1 MALHYVYKTQWLVP
15 LAGVVLRTRV
25 LMGIYTPAERW
36 KTEYLEIEEEPSL
49 TYTELKPPAAWN
61 SGHISRSRGA
71 LHLYSLPI
79 SGLRLT
85 FSIHRAPWQIEDG
98 LNKEYHNPCTH

>member
-1 MALHYVYKTQWLVP
+1 MVQ
-15 LAGVVLRTRV
+15 LAGMVLRTRV

-36 KTEYLEIEEEPSL
+36 KTEYLEIKEEPSL

-61 SGHISRSRGA
+61 SGQISKSQGPLR
-71 LHLYSLPI
+71 LYSLST
-79 SGLRLT
+79 SGLWLT

-98 LNKEYHNPCTH
+98 LNKEYHIPCTY